1 MSIQSTTLSSA
12 RGSRIGREWLIP
24 VLLLLPIATLFLI
37 GYVFPISQLILK
49 SLQSENGWTLK
60 NYAEIASSSSFFWI
74 ILRTLKLAATVT
86 AICLIMAYP
95 LAYSISRCSPRAAT
109 LLLLVVTLP
118 YVTSVLIRTYAWI
131 VLLGPSGPINK
142 ILLDIGLISEPLQ
155 MVFNSAGVYIG
166 MVQVQLPLMVFPLY
180 AALVRI
186 NPSLTRAAQSLGSPP
201 TDAFLRVTLPASMPG
216 LVSGC
221 TLVFLSC
228 LGFYI
233 TPELLG
239 GPDDYLIAQGISL
252 RVLILGNFNE
262 AAAHSSVLLTA
273 VILIFLVFRN
283 RIANEL
289 DDRPQMDG
297 GTSSGR
303 TTSGISAQHPL
314 IECLSSTFHGASV
327 RSHEMLSLVRRP
339 LLFFFAGLTLLLLV
353 LPFAVVVPLA
363 FSDAPYLTFPPPA
376 YSLRW
381 FSRLFSNTQWLDA
394 LSFSLRWAGLSAFLS
409 ILVGIPAAF
418 ALVRYRFP
426 GRLPV
431 YLLLISPL
439 IVPHVVMA
447 VSLFF
452 AFAKSPLI
460 GSPLAFALS
469 YTLIGAPYAIVV
481 MIAGLK
487 RFDRTLERA
496 SASLGAGPLTT
507 LRTVTLPLLL
517 PTLASAAIFAFII
530 GFDDVVFGLFLSGPS
545 ATPLP
550 MRMWDNIRL
559 EISPQIA
566 VIAVL
571 FLVVLAALFIL
582 RLFVEAALKGRQAR
596 AAVQTTRG

>member
-1 MSIQSTTLSSA
+1 M
-12 RGSRIGREWLIP
+12 
-24 VLLLLPIATLFLI
+24 LFAF
-37 GYVFPISQLILK
+37 GYLMPLSQLMLK
-49 SLQSENGWTLK
+49 SLQSDGSWSLK
-60 NYAEIASSSSFFWI
+60 SYGEIASSSSFFWI
-74 ILRTLKLAATVT
+74 VLRTLTLALTVT
-86 AICLIMAYP
+86 IICLVVAYP
-95 LAYSISRCSPRAAT
+95 LAYAISRCSQRVAT
-109 LLLLVVTLP
+109 LLLFIVTLP
-118 YVTSVLIRTYAWI
+118 YLTSVLIRTYAWI
-131 VLLGPSGPINK
+131 VLLSPSGPINK
-142 ILLDIGLISEPLQ
+142 MLLGLGAISEPLQ
-155 MVFNSAGVYIG
+155 MVFNSVGVYIG

-180 AALVRI
+180 AALTRV
-186 NPSLTRAAQSLGSPP
+186 NPNLTKAAQSLGSPP

-262 AAAHSSVLLTA
+262 AAAQSSLLLLA
-273 VILIFLVFRN
+273 VIVIFLVFRR
-283 RIANEL
+283 RIAEEL
-289 DDRPQMDG
+289 DDRSRSDDVG
-297 GTSSGR
+297 ASSALA
-303 TTSGISAQHPL
+303 SGFAVSRPLVERIST
-314 IECLSSTFHGASV
+314 LSHGASLHL
-327 RSHEMLSLVRRP
+327 HELLSSIRKP
-339 LLFFFAGLTLLLLV
+339 LLYSCAGFALLLLV
-353 LPFAVVVPLA
+353 LPFAVVIPLA

-381 FSRLFSNTQWLDA
+381 FSRLFNNTQWVDA
-394 LSFSLRWAGLSAFLS
+394 LSFSLSWAGLSALLS
-409 ILVGIPAAF
+409 VAVGVPAAF
-418 ALVRYRFP
+418 ALVRHRFL
-426 GRLPV
+426 GRLPI

-452 AFAKSPLI
+452 ALAGSPLI
-460 GSPLAFALS
+460 GSPIAFVLS
-469 YTLIGAPYAIVV
+469 YTMIGAPYAVVV

-496 SASLGAGPLTT
+496 ASSLGASPVTT
-507 LRTVTLPLLL
+507 LRTVTLPLLF
-517 PTLASAAIFAFII
+517 PTLASAAIFAFIV

-571 FLVVLAALFIL
+571 FLAMLVILCLL
-582 RLFVEAALKGRQAR
+582 RLFVGAAIEGRRTQAGGR
-596 AAVQTTRG
+596 T

>member
-1 MSIQSTTLSSA
+1 MIEGTTMSSTSSD
-12 RGSRIGREWLIP
+12 RTRREWLIP
-24 VLLLLPIATLFLI
+24 VLLLLPIAALFLI
-37 GYVFPISQLILK
+37 GYVFPISQLVLK
-49 SLQSENGWTLK
+49 SVQSESGWTLK
-60 NYAEIASSSSFFWI
+60 NYSEIASSSSFFWI
-74 ILRTLKLAATVT
+74 VLKTLKLAATVT
-86 AICLIMAYP
+86 TICLIVAYP
-95 LAYSISRCSPRAAT
+95 LAYTISRCSPRVAT
-109 LLLLVVTLP
+109 SLLLVVTLP
-118 YVTSVLIRTYAWI
+118 YLTSVLIRTYAWI

-142 ILLDIGLISEPLQ
+142 MLLNVGLISEPLQ

-186 NPSLTRAAQSLGSPP
+186 NPSLTNAAQSLGSPP
-201 TDAFLRVTLPASMPG
+201 SDAFLRVTLPASMPG

-262 AAAHSSVLLTA
+262 AAAQSSVLLIA

-283 RIANEL
+283 RIADEL
-289 DDRPQMDG
+289 DDRPQG
-297 GTSSGR
+297 GA
-303 TTSGISAQHPL
+303 GISSDRAASGLSLAHPL
-314 IECLSSTFHGASV
+314 AGRLSSALHGV
-327 RSHEMLSLVRRP
+327 LLRSHELLSLVRRP
-339 LLFFFAGLTLLLLV
+339 LLFFCAGLAILLLV
-353 LPFAVVVPLA
+353 LPFAIVVPLA

-381 FSRLFSNTQWLDA
+381 FTRLFGNSQWLDA
-394 LSFSLRWAGLSAFLS
+394 LSFSLRWAGFSALLSA
-409 ILVGIPAAF
+409 LVGIPAAF
-418 ALVRYRFP
+418 ALVRHRFP
-426 GRLPV
+426 GRLPI

-439 IVPHVVMA
+439 IIPHVVMA

-481 MIAGLK
+481 MVAGLK

-496 SASLGAGPLTT
+496 AASLGAGPLTT

-517 PTLASAAIFAFII
+517 PTLASAAIFAFIV

-571 FLVVLAALFIL
+571 FLVVLAALCLL
-582 RLFVEAALKGRQAR
+582 RLFVGAALKGRQDR
-596 AAVQTTRG
+596 AAVRAGHG

>member
-1 MSIQSTTLSSA
+1 MSSTSMPMSRVRKGLTG
-12 RGSRIGREWLIP
+12 RGLIP
-24 VLLLLPIATLFLI
+24 VWLLLPIVLLFAV
-37 GYVFPISQLILK
+37 GYVLPLSQLVLK
-49 SLQSENGWTLK
+49 SLQSEGSWSLK
-60 NYAEIASSSSFFWI
+60 SYLEIAHSPTFFWI
-74 ILRTLKLAATVT
+74 VLRTLTLAATVT
-86 AICLIMAYP
+86 VICLLVAYP
-95 LAYSISRCSPRAAT
+95 LAYMISRCSPRVAS

-118 YVTSVLIRTYAWI
+118 YLTSVLIRTYGWI

-142 ILLDIGLISEPLQ
+142 TLLQLGVISEPLQ
-155 MVFNSAGVYIG
+155 MVFNAAGVYIG

-180 AALVRI
+180 AALARV
-186 NPSLTRAAQSLGSPP
+186 NPSLTKAAQSLGSPP

-252 RVLILGNFNE
+252 RVLILGNFSD
-262 AAAHSSVLLTA
+262 AAAQSSLLLLA
-273 VILIFLVFRN
+273 VIMIFLVFRR
-283 RIANEL
+283 RIAEEL
-289 DDRPQMDG
+289 EDSSRFDVVSPLGATASGLAARRPIAERASLLSHHVG
-297 GTSSGR
+297 LRIHEALTS
-303 TTSGISAQHPL
+303 
-314 IECLSSTFHGASV
+314 
-327 RSHEMLSLVRRP
+327 VRRP
-339 LLFFFAGLTLLLLV
+339 LLRLFAGLALLLLT
-353 LPFAVVVPLA
+353 LPFAVVIPLA
-363 FSDAPYLTFPPPA
+363 FSDAPYLTFPPPG

-394 LSFSLRWAGLSAFLS
+394 LSFSLRWAGLSALLS
-409 ILVGIPAAF
+409 VAVGVPAAF
-418 ALVRYRFP
+418 ALVRHRFP
-426 GRLPV
+426 GRLAV

-452 AFAKSPLI
+452 ALAGTSLI
-460 GSPLAFALS
+460 GSPLAFALG
-469 YTLIGAPYAIVV
+469 YAIIGAPYAVV
-481 MIAGLK
+481 VTIAGLK

-496 SASLGAGPLTT
+496 ATSLGANQITILW
-507 LRTVTLPLLL
+507 TVTLPLLL
-517 PTLASAAIFAFII
+517 PTLASAAIFAFIV
-530 GFDDVVFGLFLSGPS
+530 GFDDVVFGLFLSGPN

-566 VIAVL
+566 VVAVIFLAVL
-571 FLVVLAALFIL
+571 AILGLL
-582 RLFVEAALKGRQAR
+582 RLFVGAAIEGRRAQAKI
-596 AAVQTTRG
+596 